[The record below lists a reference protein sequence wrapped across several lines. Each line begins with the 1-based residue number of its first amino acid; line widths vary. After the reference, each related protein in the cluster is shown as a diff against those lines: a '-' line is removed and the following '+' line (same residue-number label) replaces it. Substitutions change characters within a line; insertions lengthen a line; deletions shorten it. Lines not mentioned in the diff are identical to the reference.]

1 MIQKNEASTH
11 LQIRP
16 CTEADIPTLATI
28 AAESFSDPWSERMF
42 METWSAPYNTIWC
55 SIEDSKIIGYL
66 VLSKGPDAYTIEDIA
81 VLPAFRRRGIGYALL
96 QFVLQE
102 APEKTYWLEVR
113 TSNQAAQNL
122 YRRSGFIEVG
132 RRKAYYDQPIE
143 DAVLMTRSP
152 T

>member
-16 CTEADIPTLATI
+16 CTEADIPTLAAI

-55 SIEDSKIIGYL
+55 SIKDSKIIGYL

-81 VLPAFRRRGIGYALL
+81 VLPAFRGRGIGYALL
-96 QFVLQE
+96 QFILQE

-113 TSNQAAQNL
+113 ASNQAAQNL